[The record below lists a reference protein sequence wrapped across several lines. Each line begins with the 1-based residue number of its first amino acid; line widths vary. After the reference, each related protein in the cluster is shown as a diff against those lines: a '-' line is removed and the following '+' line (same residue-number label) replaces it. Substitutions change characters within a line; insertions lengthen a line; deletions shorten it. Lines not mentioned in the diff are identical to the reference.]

1 MLKEEVVE
9 RKEMQ
14 RKKTSSLKKEIYDS
28 ILKEVVEGIYKPGD
42 IINEK
47 NLIEKYGVS
56 KSPIRDALIE
66 LCNEGVL
73 VCHPRYG
80 YDVVRIDEK
89 EIKDIV
95 EFRVMVEVSC
105 LKRAAMVMTKED
117 IEELRSFTINECS
130 GDDPNTTLLNHWY
143 NNGKFHLK
151 LLSYSRNKYCY
162 NLVEKSIGV
171 LTRAY
176 VQRNWEKWG
185 VQSIKMGCENHLE
198 IIDYLSENDAEKA
211 AQELERDISSF
222 LNIILSVY

>member
-1 MLKEEVVE
+1 MK
-9 RKEMQ
+9 KN
-14 RKKTSSLKKEIYDS
+14 KTSSLKREIYNS
-28 ILKEVVEGIYKPGD
+28 ILEEVVEGVYKPGD

-95 EFRVMVEVSC
+95 EFRAMVEVSC
-105 LKRAAMVMTKED
+105 LKKAVPTMTKED
-117 IEELRSFTINECS
+117 IEELRNFTLNECS
-130 GDDPNTTLLNHWY
+130 GDDPNTKLINHWY
-143 NNGKFHLK
+143 NNSRFHLK
-151 LLSYSRNKYCY
+151 LLSYSRNEYCY
-162 NLVEKSIGV
+162 KLVKKSIGV

-176 VQRNWEKWG
+176 VQRQWERWG
-185 VQSIKMGCENHLE
+185 IQSIKMGCENHLK
-198 IIDYLSENDAEKA
+198 IIDYLSENDMDSA
-211 AQELERDISSF
+211 AQELEKDIVSF

>member
-1 MLKEEVVE
+1 MEKKV
-9 RKEMQ
+9 RKT
-14 RKKTSSLKKEIYDS
+14 KNSSLKKEIYDS
-28 ILKEVVEGIYKPGD
+28 ILKDVVEGVYKPGD

-47 NLIEKYGVS
+47 TLIEMYGVS

-105 LKRAAMVMTKED
+105 LRNAVKTMTQED
-117 IEELRSFTINECS
+117 IEELRAYTIAECS
-130 GDDPNTTLLNHWY
+130 NEGEEATLLDHWY
-143 NNGKFHLK
+143 NNGRFHLK
-151 LLSYSRNKYCY
+151 LLSYSRNDYCY
-162 NLVEKSIGV
+162 KLIENSIGI

-176 VQRNWEKWG
+176 VQRNWEKWR
-185 VQSIKMGCENHLE
+185 VRHIKMGCEDHLQ
-198 IIDYLSENDAEKA
+198 IIDYLAKNDTDSAVKALEK
-211 AQELERDISSF
+211 DIFSF
-222 LNIILSVY
+222 LDIILSAY

>member
-1 MLKEEVVE
+1 MGKG
-9 RKEMQ
+9 
-14 RKKTSSLKKEIYDS
+14 KTSSLKKEIYDS
-28 ILKEVVEGIYKPGD
+28 ILEEVVEGVYKPGD

-47 NLIEKYGVS
+47 DLIEKYEVS

-95 EFRVMVEVSC
+95 DFRIMVEVSC
-105 LKRAAMVMTKED
+105 LKKAAAFMEKEE
-117 IEELRSFTINECS
+117 IENLRKFTLEECCN
-130 GDDPNTTLLNHWY
+130 DDPNTTLLDHWY
-143 NNGKFHLK
+143 NNGRFHLK

-162 NLVEKSIGV
+162 NLVDKSIGV

-176 VQRNWEKWG
+176 VQRHWERWG
-185 VQSIKMGCENHLE
+185 VQTIKMGCESHLR
-198 IIDYLSENDAEKA
+198 IIDYLAAQDINKA
-211 AQELERDISSF
+211 AKELERDIEAF
-222 LNIILSVY
+222 LKIILAVN